1 MWMQTVNRNDMDRVW
16 IVVSNYSGAD
26 IGEFDPVFKYVT
38 AGNAASIATNE
49 GASLTKAG
57 VGDTGMHMNHFLGI
71 AYEDIPDKTETGLVQ
86 VYGYC
91 DSARICSE
99 SGGSG
104 VRIKGGTALRV
115 PAAAS
120 VGFSSI
126 GLGTI
131 IKNGTEGATYV
142 TALADVTTAQLNASP
157 GYIDHVFIRA
167 L

>member
-26 IGEFDPVFKYVT
+26 IGQYDPVFKYTT
-38 AGNAASIATNE
+38 AGNAASIAVNE
-49 GASLTKAG
+49 GGSLTKAG
-57 VGDTGMHMNHFLGI
+57 IGDTAMHMNHFLGI

-91 DSARICSE
+91 DSARLASE
-99 SGGSG
+99 SGTK
-104 VRIKGGTALRV
+104 VIKGGTGLRV

-126 GLGTI
+126 GL
-131 IKNGTEGATYV
+131 NGSGKESIYV
-142 TALADVTTAQLNASP
+142 TALADITQAQINANP
-157 GYIDHVFIRA
+157 GYADSVFIRA